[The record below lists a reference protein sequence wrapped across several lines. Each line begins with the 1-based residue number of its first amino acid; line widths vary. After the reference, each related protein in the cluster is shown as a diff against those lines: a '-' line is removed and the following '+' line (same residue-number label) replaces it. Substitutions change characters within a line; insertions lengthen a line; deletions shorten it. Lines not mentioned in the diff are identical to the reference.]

1 MDAGV
6 LKSCQRA
13 GDGLEIVADGGTL
26 EVWAEPFP
34 SPPSVYYE
42 GERFDLKE
50 LDTAVVEKTF
60 ALFAADDIRWRWV
73 ED

>member
-1 MDAGV
+1 MDAEV
-6 LKSCQRA
+6 LKSRRRA
-13 GDGLEIVADGGTL
+13 GDGLEMVAGGGTL

-60 ALFAADDIRWRWV
+60 ALFAAVDIRGCWI

>member
-1 MDAGV
+1 LDAGV
-6 LKSCQRA
+6 LKSRQRA
-13 GDGLEIVADGGTL
+13 GDGLEIVAGGGTL
-26 EVWAEPFP
+26 EVWAETFP

-50 LDTAVVEKTF
+50 LDTAVVEKAF